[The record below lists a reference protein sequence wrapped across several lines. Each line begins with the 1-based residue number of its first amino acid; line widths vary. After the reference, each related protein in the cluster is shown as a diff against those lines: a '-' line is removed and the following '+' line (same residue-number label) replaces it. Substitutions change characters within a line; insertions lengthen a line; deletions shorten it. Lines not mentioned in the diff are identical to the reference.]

1 MPPMKMV
8 ICEPSLNRTATIKCP
23 LWRRPDCILGEER
36 GGGGLGVVLVQRLF
50 LLQSQCTNLLGYLW
64 IGRVILLGKAGSGK
78 DGHQSS
84 KGK

>member
-1 MPPMKMV
+1 MPPMKVV
-8 ICEPSLNRTATIKCP
+8 ICEPSLDRTATIKCS